1 MVDKTKHKKWILIF
15 IAVQKI
21 VGGIVMVSTDN
32 YVAHI
37 CKGASDGL
45 AEAFI
50 SPTVAAM
57 TLGVVGKTRFHKKAL
72 AYNEIIKNAGT
83 LLSIVIF
90 GCVAFEVYPH
100 VREVFY
106 QYIIIG
112 VILLATVAS
121 MPDENDGVVD
131 HNIAKGK
138 SFVVRK
144 NPIIASMPD
153 ENDDVV
159 DHNTGKGTS
168 FVVRANPINKFS
180 NVFAYDA
187 EELHEE
193 DEDDQDDFVE
203 DDALIREPSKR
214 KADKVAH
221 PATSVANAESQQ
233 YTKTMTFRE
242 MYSDPKRGKSLLF
255 LSLVICTYHL
265 VNATILPLTGQFI
278 GLQTE
283 DRYSLSVFMIFMLVK
298 VGAELLSQWYVV
310 GKMDLWGYRN
320 CMIFACVL
328 LGVRC
333 ALFSVVSYFTNKI
346 WLLAIVHATQGPPV
360 ALENLTKRLYVHVLS
375 RRTGRYNVNFGTIET
390 FKVVGSALSITVGGL
405 LATTYSYQF
414 TFSVMAVTCI
424 VPIALVFGV
433 NDVTLTTP
441 VIGNI
446 GKD

>member
-1 MVDKTKHKKWILIF
+1 
-15 IAVQKI
+15 
-21 VGGIVMVSTDN
+21 MVSTDN

-121 MPDENDGVVD
+121 MPDENDDVVD

-144 NPIIASMPD
+144 NPI
-153 ENDDVV
+153 
-159 DHNTGKGTS
+159 
-168 FVVRANPINKFS
+168 NKFS
-180 NVFAYDA
+180 NLFAYDA
-187 EELHEE
+187 EQLLEE
-193 DEDDQDDFVE
+193 DEDDQDDFGE
-203 DDALIREPSKR
+203 DDALIHEPSKLR
-214 KADKVAH
+214 KDKKADKVAH